1 MREIIINIL
10 IFVLFI
16 NLVMIIFPE
25 GKTGKYCRI
34 VIKLF
39 LFIYIF
45 NSLVLKAAISLDDFF
60 DFDFKN
66 TENQIS
72 NDNFIREINLSE
84 SEKDFLALINEDLFE
99 GEEVI
104 KDIKLIFAEEMKL
117 TVKVYINKSLDIKEQ
132 DDLKAS
138 ISNIFKVNSENVEI
152 TF

>member
-1 MREIIINIL
+1 
-10 IFVLFI
+10 
-16 NLVMIIFPE
+16 MIIFPE

-60 DFDFKN
+60 DFDFSN
-66 TENQIS
+66 TENQVS
-72 NDNFIREINLSE
+72 NENYQREIKLSE
-84 SEKDFLALINEDLFE
+84 SEESFIALINENLYE
-99 GEEVI
+99 GEGVI
-104 KDIKLIFAEEMKL
+104 KDIILIFAEEMKL
-117 TVKVYINKSLDIKEQ
+117 TVKVYINKSLDIDEQ

-138 ISNIFKVNSENVEI
+138 ISDIFNVNRENVEI

>member
-1 MREIIINIL
+1 MKEIIINIL

-45 NSLVLKAAISLDDFF
+45 NSLVLKATISLDDFF
-60 DFDFKN
+60 DFDFNN
-66 TENQIS
+66 TENTSS
-72 NDNFIREINLSE
+72 NENYKREIKLSE
-84 SEKDFLALINEDLFE
+84 SEKSFIALINQDLFE

-104 KDIKLIFAEEMKL
+104 RDISLIFAEEMVL
-117 TVKVYINKSLDIKEQ
+117 TVKVYINKTLDLNEQ
-132 DDLKAS
+132 DNLKAN
-138 ISNIFKVNSENVEI
+138 ISNIFKVNSQNVEI

>member
-60 DFDFKN
+60 DFDFNN
-66 TENQIS
+66 TENQSS
-72 NDNFIREINLSE
+72 NENYKREIKLSE
-84 SEKDFLALINEDLFE
+84 SEKSFIALVNQDLFE

-104 KDIKLIFAEEMKL
+104 KDIILIFAEEMEL
-117 TVKVYINKSLDIKEQ
+117 TVKVYINKTLDLNEQ
-132 DDLKAS
+132 DNLKAN